1 MTLLRKLKDGDAIQ
15 VGDRIKVE
23 TALGTQWEIV
33 QRVTDKFAF
42 VRYNE
47 RAEGKYRREY
57 DGFWFA
63 PLPRQKWST
72 NQYSAW
78 RPVESHADIGSE

>member
-1 MTLLRKLKDGDAIQ
+1 MKVRKLKDGDLIE

-23 TALGTQWEIV
+23 TNLGVQWETV
-33 QRVTDKFAF
+33 HRVTAKYAF

-57 DGFWFA
+57 QDFGFS
-63 PLPRQKWST
+63 PRPRQTWLT
-72 NQYSAW
+72 NRYSAW
-78 RPVESHADIGSE
+78 RPVS